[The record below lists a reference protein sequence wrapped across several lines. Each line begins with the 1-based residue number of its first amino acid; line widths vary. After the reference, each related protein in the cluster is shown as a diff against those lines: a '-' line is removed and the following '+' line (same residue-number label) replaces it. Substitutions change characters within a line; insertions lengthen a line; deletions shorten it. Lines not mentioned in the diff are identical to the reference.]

1 MNSLGLYLYNQ
12 LKWLIP
18 ETKGFALKRSFL
30 RLCGAKIEDN
40 VRICSSVTILGSG
53 RLFIGANTW
62 IGHETMIIS
71 SSAVYIGSDVDIAP
85 RVFLGTGTHIMDI
98 NSPRIAAKDIS
109 KNIIIGN
116 GCWICANVLI
126 LPGVTI
132 GDKSVIA
139 AGAVVNRDVPS
150 MVVNGGIPSVTIKPL
165 S

>member
-18 ETKGFALKRSFL
+18 ETKGFAIKRSFL

-71 SSAVYIGSDVDIAP
+71 SSAVSIGRDVDIAP
-85 RVFLGTGTHIMDI
+85 RVYIGTGTH
-98 NSPRIAAKDIS
+98 RLELGCEKAAGVGIS
-109 KNIIIGN
+109 NDVIIGN
-116 GCWICANVLI
+116 GSWLGVNSIL
-126 LPGVTI
+126 LPGITLGTGVVV
-132 GDKSVIA
+132 G
-139 AGAVVNRDVPS
+139 AGAVVNKSFPDKIIIAGVPAKIIR
-150 MVVNGGIPSVTIKPL
+150 NG
-165 S
+165 